1 LFVREDVGRHNA
13 VDKVIGAALLRKM
26 LPRWSRAFPSSSSP
40 SSLTVALARKF
51 KMTLVGF
58 LRGESGNIYAGA
70 ERIVS

>member
-13 VDKVIGAALLRKM
+13 VDEVICAALLRKM
-26 LPRWSRAFPSSSSP
+26 LPRWSRAFPSSSS

-58 LRGESGNIYAGA
+58 LRRESGNIYAGA

>member
-26 LPRWSRAFPSSSSP
+26 LPRWSRAFPSSSS
-40 SSLTVALARKF
+40 SLTVALARKF